1 MNIFDIVIIILLVLG
16 GIIGF
21 KRGVIKEV
29 IGLVCFILAFIIAY
43 LLKDFVAGIIINNIS
58 GLNSVTSI
66 IAYKLVTFLVLFI
79 LVLILSR
86 IILKLGNIV
95 DKLVKATVIL
105 EIPSKI
111 LGFIVGVIKYYLVI
125 FVALLV
131 VSVFSIYNEQFNN
144 SHLAPKIL
152 DNTPILSGV
161 TSKIRHTI
169 DDLKDVDQDL
179 EKDQEIIDTL
189 VNNKIISKK
198 DIEELIK
205 KNKIKDVKVKIKK
218 D

>member
-66 IAYKLVTFLVLFI
+66 ITYKLVTFLVLFV

-152 DNTPILSGV
+152 DNTQILSGV

>member
-131 VSVFSIYNEQFNN
+131 VSVFSIYNEQFNE

-152 DNTPILSGV
+152 DNTPFLSGV

-169 DDLKDVDQDL
+169 NDIKNIDENVKKDEDVVKALIDNKLITKKDL
-179 EKDQEIIDTL
+179 ENLTK
-189 VNNKIISKK
+189 NNKI
-198 DIEELIK
+198 
-205 KNKIKDVKVKIKK
+205 KNVEIKIKK

>member
-29 IGLVCFILAFIIAY
+29 IGLVCFILAFIVAY
-43 LLKDFVAGIIINNIS
+43 LLKDFVAGIIINNIG

-66 IAYKLVTFLVLFI
+66 IVYKLVTFLVLFI

-111 LGFIVGVIKYYLVI
+111 LGFIVGVIKYYLII
-125 FVALLV
+125 FIALLV
-131 VSVFSIYNEQFNN
+131 ISVFSIYNDQFNASN
-144 SHLAPKIL
+144 LAPKIL
-152 DNTPILSGV
+152 DNTPVLSGV

-169 DDLKDVDQDL
+169 DDLKDVDQDVQ
-179 EKDQEIIDTL
+179 KDQEIIDTL

-198 DIEELIK
+198 DIEKLIE

>member
-131 VSVFSIYNEQFNN
+131 VSVFSIYNEQFNE

-152 DNTPILSGV
+152 DNTPFLSGV

-169 DDLKDVDQDL
+169 NDIKNIDENVKKEEDVVKALIDNKLITKKDL
-179 EKDQEIIDTL
+179 ENLTK
-189 VNNKIISKK
+189 NNKI
-198 DIEELIK
+198 
-205 KNKIKDVKVKIKK
+205 KNVEIKIKK